1 MKLLITGTA
10 GFIGYHLAKKLLERG
25 DAVVGIDNI
34 NDYYD
39 VNLKFDRLQD
49 TGISREAEKWHKPV
63 QSSKYP
69 GYTFVRMNL
78 EDREQ
83 MFDLFEA
90 HKFDRVCNLAAQ
102 AGVRYSIENPYAYID
117 SNIVGFINILEA
129 CRHHKVEHLAYASS
143 SSVYGNNTKMPLS
156 TSDSVDHPISLYA
169 ATKKSNELMAHT
181 YSHLYGIPTTGLR
194 FFTVYGP
201 WGRPDMAL
209 FLFTKAIQENKPI
222 KVFNHGKMV
231 RDFTFVDD
239 IVEGVTRV
247 IDNPPV
253 KKEYGIGNTEQRT
266 KNNKQRTRNKEQET
280 KNPEPETRNP
290 KLDTVTPSV
299 KEQRTINKEQE
310 TINIHPDPSVS
321 ETAPYKVYNIG
332 NSSPVELMDY
342 IGAVEKYLGK
352 EAEKEYLP
360 MQPGDVPKTDADVTD
375 LQRNLNYKPNT
386 TVDEGIRRFVRWYKE
401 YYG

>member
-1 MKLLITGTA
+1 
-10 GFIGYHLAKKLLERG
+10 
-25 DAVVGIDNI
+25 VVGIDNI

-39 VNLKFDRLQD
+39 VNLKYGRLEE
-49 TGISREAEKWHKPV
+49 TGISREAEEWHKPV
-63 QSSKYP
+63 KSTKYP

-83 MFDLFEA
+83 MFKVFEE
-90 HKFDRVCNLAAQ
+90 HQFDRVCNLAAQ

-209 FLFTKAIQENKPI
+209 FLFTRAIIENNPI
-222 KVFNHGKMV
+222 QVFNHGDMI

-239 IVEGVTRV
+239 IAEGVIRV
-247 IDNPPV
+247 IDNPPM
-253 KKEYGIGNTEQRT
+253 KREKGKGKREKGTSNNEQRT
-266 KNNKQRTRNKEQET
+266 TNKEQET
-280 KNPEPETRNP
+280 RN
-290 KLDTVTPSV
+290 
-299 KEQRTINKEQE
+299 QE
-310 TINIHPDPSVS
+310 SDPSVS

-332 NSSPVELMDY
+332 NSSPVQLMDY
-342 IGAVEKYLGK
+342 IKAIERHLGK
-352 EAEKEYLP
+352 EAEKEFMP
-360 MQPGDVPKTDADVTD
+360 MQPGDVPKTDADVSD
-375 LQRNLNYKPNT
+375 LQRNLNYKPDT
-386 TVDEGIRRFVRWYKE
+386 PVDEGIRRFVEWYRE
-401 YYG
+401 YYS